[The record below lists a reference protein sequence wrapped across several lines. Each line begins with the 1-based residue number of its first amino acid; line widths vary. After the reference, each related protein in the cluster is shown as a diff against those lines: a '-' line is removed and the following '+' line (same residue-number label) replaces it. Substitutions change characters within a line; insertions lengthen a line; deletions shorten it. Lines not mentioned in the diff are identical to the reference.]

1 MNRWGFPIAIAFITF
16 IFTALAGS
24 ATAHAAQSTSPT
36 ESTTPAANAAQNSSA
51 DSSSNSSTGSSSG
64 QTPEKKVWT
73 NEDLSG
79 LDPHAGVSTVGKDTN
94 NKIKRV
100 VSAKGHDAKW
110 YHGQIAMLQ
119 AKIPA
124 LDSQIAELQAGID
137 GTPTG
142 DGKKSVR
149 PYSVK
154 ADDWSREL
162 ADLQKKRED
171 TLAQIGALQ
180 DQARHNGIAANMLP

>member
-1 MNRWGFPIAIAFITF
+1 MNRCALPIAIAFIF
-16 IFTALAGS
+16 AAAGTAA
-24 ATAHAAQSTSPT
+24 AHAAQSTQST
-36 ESTTPAANAAQNSSA
+36 EAAAPPPSTGQNSSA
-51 DSSSNSSTGSSSG
+51 NSSANSPSG

-73 NEDLSG
+73 NDELST
-79 LDPHAGVSTVGKDTN
+79 LDPHEGVSTVGKNTN
-94 NKIKRV
+94 NKAKRV
-100 VSAKGHDAKW
+100 ISPKGRDAKW
-110 YHGQIAMLQ
+110 YHDQIALLQ
-119 AKIPA
+119 AKIPP

-137 GTPTG
+137 GSPTG

-154 ADDWSREL
+154 ADDWNREL
-162 ADLQKKRED
+162 AELKKKRED